1 VLVTQLD
8 SDGCDALEQL
18 LDAVYVAREG
28 ASARSASKRAC
39 FEAVRTSSL
48 KSFCASILKSA
59 GRSNKTVSSQQI
71 NAFYK
76 SNRSQHA
83 GVKFLDRMYGKSVA
97 QDGTL
102 SARKVQILNCVMGGR
117 LLKTV
122 KDYETCER
130 ILAQIDPKYFQD
142 EFSVFFDENGSI
154 RRPQSQQFTDL
165 LRSRADE
172 YLNVVRSD
180 QSLSEAEEA
189 QRARTAGTARQT
201 APRVVERKSTN
212 EIIEEETGKIEVL
225 VQYLR
230 DSVDE
235 NGEPRLGASSVEDFK
250 KLQALSSSALT
261 NALRKK
267 ANTELSLKKW
277 HVTDAEMVSILRR
290 RTGTDP
296 TQLPSSATPR
306 VRPMPERDDD
316 CDNFDDDA
324 FRRMFHSNGSCTQQ
338 NQPLGDISNT
348 PRT

>member
-1 VLVTQLD
+1 MD
-8 SDGCDALEQL
+8 M
-18 LDAVYVAREG
+18 
-28 ASARSASKRAC
+28 
-39 FEAVRTSSL
+39 
-48 KSFCASILKSA
+48 
-59 GRSNKTVSSQQI
+59 
-71 NAFYK
+71 
-76 SNRSQHA
+76 NRHISE
-83 GVKFLDRMYGKSVA
+83 K
-97 QDGTL
+97 
-102 SARKVQILNCVMGGR
+102 
-117 LLKTV
+117 
-122 KDYETCER
+122 
-130 ILAQIDPKYFQD
+130 
-142 EFSVFFDENGSI
+142 
-154 RRPQSQQFTDL
+154 
-165 LRSRADE
+165 LR
-172 YLNVVRSD
+172 
-180 QSLSEAEEA
+180 SLSEAEEA

-235 NGEPRLGASSVEDFK
+235 NGEPRLSASSVEDFK
-250 KLQALSSSALT
+250 KLQAFNSSVLT